1 MDKASAGLRS
11 WKYLYLLL
19 KLAEMGA
26 HKRTAKISTEYLA
39 QKIGVSQQTASR
51 NLIELER
58 EKLIER
64 TVTPRGCLIGLTN
77 TGVAKL
83 RTLYSTLR
91 LVMEAAY
98 PPSLTLEGTVFT
110 GLGEGAY
117 YVSLNQYRK
126 QFIEKLGFDPFP
138 GTLNLKL
145 TTEYDIKTRQE
156 LEAYPGIE
164 ICGFKNETRTYGSG
178 KCYPAIINNAV
189 KGAVVFAFRTHYD
202 HSVIEVIAP
211 MFLRKRLKLK
221 DGQKVKVEILTLP

>member
-1 MDKASAGLRS
+1 MKIDSLAPQT
-11 WKYLYLLL
+11 WKYLYTLL
-19 KLAEMGA
+19 KLAELGA
-26 HKRTAKISTEYLA
+26 HKRTARISTAYLA
-39 QKIGVSQQTASR
+39 EKMRVSQQTASR
-51 NLIELER
+51 SLIELE
-58 EKLIER
+58 KKGWIER
-64 TVTPRGCLIGLTN
+64 TITPKGCLIKLSEA
-77 TGVAKL
+77 GVTQLQKL
-83 RTLYSTLR
+83 HSMLR
-91 LVMEAAY
+91 LIMEATY

-117 YVSLNQYRK
+117 YISLPNYRR

-145 TTEYDIKTRQE
+145 TSEYDIRTRKE

-164 ICGFKNETRTYGSG
+164 IEGFRNKTRTYGPG

-211 MFLRKRLKLK
+211 VSLRNKLKLR